1 VEDETRGPC
10 GRARVESV
18 SRAILFAAVA
28 STGLLLGSAIGAAWR
43 PPRRFVAA
51 LLAFASGSLTAALA
65 LELFAEKHHDNLV
78 VAGFGVAG
86 GATVFIVLAAALERR
101 WPREKA
107 TGFALLA
114 AVTLDGVPENLAL
127 GVTLVEQGS
136 LALLAAIFFSNLAES
151 LGGTADMREGG
162 DSALRAIVLWTG
174 VAGLLAAAVIGG
186 KLLGATGDLHGFLLA
201 FAGGAVLASLA
212 DTLMPEAYREGGPFV
227 AFATVAGFMVSFLLV
242 STD

>member
-1 VEDETRGPC
+1 M
-10 GRARVESV
+10 
-18 SRAILFAAVA
+18 SRAILFAVIVSA
-28 STGLLLGSAIGAAWR
+28 GLLLGTAIGAAWR

-51 LLAFASGSLTAALA
+51 LLAFAAGSLTAALA
-65 LELFAEKHHDNLV
+65 LELFAEENQEDVV
-78 VAGFGVAG
+78 VAGVGLVA
-86 GATVFIVLAAALERR
+86 GATVFIVLAAALEHR
-101 WPREKA
+101 WPRERA
-107 TGFALLA
+107 TGFALVA

-127 GVTLVEQGS
+127 GVTLAQQGS

-162 DSALRAIVLWTG
+162 DPALRAVLVW
-174 VAGLLAAAVIGG
+174 VAVAVLLAAAVFGG
-186 KLLGATGDLHGFLLA
+186 KLLGASGDFHGFLLA

-227 AFATVAGFMVSFLLV
+227 AFGTVAGFLLSFALA